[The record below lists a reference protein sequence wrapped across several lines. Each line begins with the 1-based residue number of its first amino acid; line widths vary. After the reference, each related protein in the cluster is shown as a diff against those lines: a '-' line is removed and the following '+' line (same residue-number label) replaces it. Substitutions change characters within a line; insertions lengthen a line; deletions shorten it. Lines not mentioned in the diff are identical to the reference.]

1 VGFSFATTKDQ
12 ELLMAIPDRTN
23 TGSVSRFNVDFIAI
37 GIALALAALIRL
49 NILPQIK
56 W

>member
-1 VGFSFATTKDQ
+1 
-12 ELLMAIPDRTN
+12 MAMPGRSN
-23 TGSVSRFNVDFIAI
+23 TGSAPRLNIDFIAI
-37 GIALALAALIRL
+37 GIALTVAALIRF

>member
-1 VGFSFATTKDQ
+1 
-12 ELLMAIPDRTN
+12 MAIPDHSSHA
-23 TGSVSRFNVDFIAI
+23 GSRFNVDFLAI
-37 GIALALAALIRL
+37 GIALTLAALIRL

>member
-1 VGFSFATTKDQ
+1 
-12 ELLMAIPDRTN
+12 MAIPDRH
-23 TGSVSRFNVDFIAI
+23 SPIAPRFNIDFLAV